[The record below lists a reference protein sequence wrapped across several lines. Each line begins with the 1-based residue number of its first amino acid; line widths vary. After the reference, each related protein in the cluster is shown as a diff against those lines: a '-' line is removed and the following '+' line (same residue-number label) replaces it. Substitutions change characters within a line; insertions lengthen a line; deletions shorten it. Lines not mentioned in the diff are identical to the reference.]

1 MSLEAGFQSA
11 TRVSFGRDLHGFGEG
26 AREIGVEVNDPPDI
40 VVELSDE
47 THIPGEIVWDL
58 GLVVLVY
65 LVYQQPVL
73 VEYALDLDKVLLK
86 CLQHFSIDLT
96 TSIR

>member
-1 MSLEAGFQSA
+1 MAFGG
-11 TRVSFGRDLHGFGEG
+11 SFHGFVEG
-26 AREIGVEVNDPPDI
+26 GGEIGVEINNSSDV

-47 THIPGEIVWDL
+47 THVSAEVVRNL

-73 VEYALDLDKVLLK
+73 IQDVLHLNKVLLK
-86 CLQHFSIDLT
+86 CLQNFPIYLT
-96 TSIR
+96 TSISQP